1 MTREQVAA
9 PQLVAFYLPQFY
21 PIAENDTA
29 WGKGFTEWTHV
40 ASARPLFPGH
50 YQPHIP
56 ADLGFYDLR
65 LPETRLAQAALAQA
79 YGISAFC
86 YYHYWMGG
94 RRLLERPF
102 NEVLE
107 SGEPDFPF
115 CLCWAN
121 DSWTGVWYGKPE
133 AVIAEQTYPGRDDHL
148 RHMDWLA
155 RAFHD
160 SRYLRI
166 GGKPLFLVF
175 KPLSIPDLPETLNLW
190 RERAGQNGLPGLH
203 LVAVRFY
210 NHLWDP
216 VAAGFDASVTF
227 RMPLIPDGY
236 DRTAD
241 RSVPWV
247 ILHETLKDLLVEPG
261 LPGQLDYPC
270 VGPNWDNTPRSGP
283 HGIVLHG
290 SSPEL
295 FSHALQQAKRRLEVL
310 PAEHRL
316 CFFKAWNEWAEGNH
330 LEPDKRFGTAWLEA
344 IREVFPTTGSSVS

>member
-1 MTREQVAA
+1 MPNGQLNA

-21 PIAENDTA
+21 PIAENDAA

-40 ASARPLFPGH
+40 AGARPLFPGH

-65 LPETRLAQAALAQA
+65 LPETRLAQATLARR

-102 NEVLE
+102 DEVLE

-121 DSWTGVWYGKPE
+121 DSWTGVWYGKPNSRI
-133 AVIAEQTYPGRDDHL
+133 VEQTYPGADDHL

-155 RAFHD
+155 TAFHD
-160 SRYLRI
+160 GRYLRI
-166 GGKPLFLVF
+166 GGKPLFMVF
-175 KPLSIPDLPETLNLW
+175 KPQSIPCLPKTLHQW
-190 RERAGQNGLPGLH
+190 RERAELNGLPGLH

-210 NHLWDP
+210 NDPWDS

-227 RMPLIPDGY
+227 RVPPVPAEF
-236 DRTAD
+236 DRAID
-241 RSVPWV
+241 RSMPWV
-247 ILHETLKDLLVEPG
+247 VHHEAVKDLLVGPG
-261 LPGQLDYPC
+261 RLGQLDYPC
-270 VGPNWDNTPRSGP
+270 VGPNWDNTPRCGTR
-283 HGIVLHG
+283 GIVLHD
-290 SSPEL
+290 SRPEH
-295 FSHALQQAKRRLEVL
+295 FAHSLQQAKGRLELL
-310 PAEHRL
+310 PAEHQL
-316 CFFKAWNEWAEGNH
+316 CFIKSWNEWAEGNH
-330 LEPDKRFGTAWLEA
+330 LEPDRRFGTTWLEA
-344 IREVFPTTGSSVS
+344 VRSVFPIAGHSVS